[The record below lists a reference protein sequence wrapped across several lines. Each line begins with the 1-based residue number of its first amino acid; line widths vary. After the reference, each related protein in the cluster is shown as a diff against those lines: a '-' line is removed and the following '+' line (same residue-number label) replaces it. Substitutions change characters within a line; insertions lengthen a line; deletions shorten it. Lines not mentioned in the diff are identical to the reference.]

1 MNSSEIRKLIT
12 LIEGKMD
19 LKKEVIN
26 AIQTT
31 TDDELLQK
39 ILTALQSGNI
49 DKKVAEVLSQNTDAK
64 QFMSQIANTI
74 LEVVAPI
81 EVKEEFL
88 NKYNKGIINPKTLL
102 DGNEHSFLE
111 LCQGDYFATE
121 VFKVLCTKLTSQGV
135 GPGEVALAVMSPDIS
150 WSGRAVGGGD
160 IQVGNKAVEV
170 KTSVS
175 SGGRWI
181 NPRKAR
187 MDMAGIEKEI
197 TNGLNLVAKK
207 KGLTPDQVPQ
217 LPARVNPTYWVNELR
232 PVLAQDPAVL
242 KQVTKKMADGI
253 FNQTDNSAYQ
263 NALISGTPEEIK
275 NALLKVGFENYKAYS
290 KFDGIL
296 MMDVNSESSQY
307 FPTYESMAG
316 RIKSDVPYLYG
327 PEGEALPK
335 VRLVPLAGGET
346 VGDVGDTAAAGA
358 PAKAAPAPEKIIQP
372 VKGLSA
378 RAGGLEQPGKG
389 ISAPRSRR

>member
-1 MNSSEIRKLIT
+1 MNSTEIRKLIT
-12 LIEGKMD
+12 LIEEKMD

-64 QFMSQIANTI
+64 QFMNQIANTV

-88 NKYNKGIINPKTLL
+88 DKYNKGIINPKTLL

-121 VFKVLCTKLTSQGV
+121 VFKILCTKLTSQGV

-187 MDMAGIEKEI
+187 MDMIGIERAI
-197 TNGLNLVAKK
+197 NDGLAFVAKK
-207 KGLTPDQVPQ
+207 SGTPAES
-217 LPARVNPTYWVNELR
+217 LPKLPDRLNPSYWVNELR
-232 PVLAQDPAVL
+232 PVLAQDPKIL
-242 KQVTKKMADGI
+242 KEVTKTMANGL
-253 FNQTDNSAYQ
+253 FNQTNNSAYQ

-275 NALLKVGFENYKAYS
+275 NALLEVGFNNYKAYS

-316 RIKSDVPYLYG
+316 KIKVDSVYLYS
-327 PEGEALPK
+327 PEGEAMPK
-335 VRLVPLAGGET
+335 VRLTSTSGP
-346 VGDVGDTAAAGA
+346 DIGA
-358 PAKAAPAPEKIIQP
+358 KPGAKAPKTAAPAPEKTIKP
-372 VKGLSA
+372 VTGLSA
-378 RAGGLEQPGKG
+378 RAGGVEAPQKG
-389 ISAPRSRR
+389 VSAPRARR